1 MTGDVTIL
9 YQGGSGGFA
18 LYYYLLL
25 TGRFQHSM
33 EETWDRIHHQF
44 SSDLADNPATWKT
57 RELWPDNVSLKKQS
71 GSRLYLICN
80 PLWNDHMTEVNHA
93 ISDNTHKILLYAP
106 LKLQLRLA
114 WEKQAYWFTDVSR
127 QAFAAPDNDQEYIR
141 WIKQSGVDF
150 NGIIVD
156 PGVPKIVNEFKP
168 NKIVKLKELLTEPVT
183 RDQKQFLDL
192 WINLQPKKARHLM
205 QL

>member
-1 MTGDVTIL
+1 
-9 YQGGSGGFA
+9 
-18 LYYYLLL
+18 
-25 TGRFQHSM
+25 
-33 EETWDRIHHQF
+33 
-44 SSDLADNPATWKT
+44 
-57 RELWPDNVSLKKQS
+57 
-71 GSRLYLICN
+71 
-80 PLWNDHMTEVNHA
+80 MTEVNHA
-93 ISDNTHKILLYAP
+93 ISDNTHKIMLYAP

-127 QAFAAPDNDQEYIR
+127 QAFAASGNDQEYIR